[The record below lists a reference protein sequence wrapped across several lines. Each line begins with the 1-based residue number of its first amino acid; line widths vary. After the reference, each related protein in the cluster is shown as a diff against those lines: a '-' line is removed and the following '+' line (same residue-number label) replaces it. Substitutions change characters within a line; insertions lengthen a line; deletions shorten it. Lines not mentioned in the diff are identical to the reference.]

1 MGDEC
6 VVLPD
11 GRVLIEYGPVTM
23 TLLAEREG
31 IVQTA
36 LCQAVLPELRQIIE
50 GLAKDLPLL
59 RLPPKK
65 ARTKLLHSPGK
76 AMLAAVLAAQDPTLT
91 PMAAVAGTV
100 ADAVADMLAAGGAT
114 RVIVNNGGDI
124 ALRLAP
130 GTGATVGIISE
141 LRTGRIER
149 TVRIAA
155 EDNVGGICTS
165 GLGGRSL
172 TRGIADAVTVFARTA
187 AQADALATHLANA
200 SFVNAADVV
209 RQPAEQV
216 EPGSD
221 LGMLPVTA
229 SVGRLSAGDS
239 RRAVEQVLHRAA
251 VLYPAFYA
259 VAAYVQSICG
269 EYPQGIL

>member
-1 MGDEC
+1 MDDEC
-6 VVLPD
+6 VALPD

-23 TLLAEREG
+23 TLLAERDG
-31 IVQTA
+31 IAQTA
-36 LCQAVLPELRQIIE
+36 LCQAALPELRQIIE
-50 GLAKDLPLL
+50 GLAADLPLL
-59 RLPPKK
+59 RLPPER
-65 ARTKLLHSPGK
+65 ARLRLLRSPGK
-76 AMLAAVLAAQDPTLT
+76 AMLAAVLAVQDPTLT

-100 ADAVADMLAAGGAT
+100 ADAVADILAAGGAT

-155 EDNVGGICTS
+155 EDHVGGICTS

-172 TRGIADAVTVFARTA
+172 TRGVADAVTVFARTA

-200 SFVNAADVV
+200 SYVEAPEVV
-209 RQPAEQV
+209 RQPAERV

-221 LGMLPVTA
+221 LGMLPVTV
-229 SVGRLSAGDS
+229 SVGKLGERDS
-239 RRAVEQVLHRAA
+239 RRAVEQVLRRAA
-251 VLYPAFYA
+251 ALYPAFHA
-259 VAAYVQSICG
+259 VVAYVQGVCG
-269 EYPQGIL
+269 EYPQDIL